1 MGNFSLRFRGGRL
14 FRCNSGVRSVAL
26 PCVLRLGALVAAL
39 GGRGSGRIGTVCDG
53 GGSGVGGGICDR
65 ILTAARLRRLGIG
78 AYLRT
83 YLSHLNGSYGDLL
96 DDRYVS
102 VLVGNGD

>member
-1 MGNFSLRFRGGRL
+1 M
-14 FRCNSGVRSVAL
+14 AL

-65 ILTAARLRRLGIG
+65 ILTAAQAVGHWCVLTYVPLPPQRLVR
-78 AYLRT
+78 
-83 YLSHLNGSYGDLL
+83 
-96 DDRYVS
+96 
-102 VLVGNGD
+102 